1 MSDPKKY
8 LADLEAVFA
17 ALAHPARRQI
27 LLTVEMRGGSM
38 SAGTIAGRFA
48 HAWPTTTRHIRIL
61 EDAGLLTQRKEGR
74 TRIYTL
80 NKARLDVV
88 RDWLEWFDEKENDGE
103 TSGEG
108 SS

>member
-1 MSDPKKY
+1 VSTSDPKTY

-17 ALAHPARRQI
+17 ALSHPARRQI
-27 LLTVEMRGGSM
+27 LLTVKMWGGSM

-61 EDAGLLTQRKEGR
+61 EDAGLLTQKKEGR

-80 NKARLDVV
+80 NKPRLDVM
-88 RDWLEWFDEKENDGE
+88 RDWLKWFEDGNQEKEE
-103 TSGEG
+103 E
-108 SS
+108 